1 MKHSIILLGMVIT
14 LLAACKQQ
22 AELPKTPEEVVKA
35 YQAYYDQNRFDEAKA
50 LSTLAE
56 QSRLDNLAKMMQEQ
70 SADSTQLTTSFL
82 SLKCRTKGDSAFC
95 QCRCKDQYETYNIE
109 FVLLRRKNQWLID
122 APKEEKYDYDIPD
135 VDAGVDTLFNLLDVE
150 REQ

>member
-1 MKHSIILLGMVIT
+1 MKHSIILLGMVIA

-35 YQAYYDQNRFDEAKA
+35 YQADSDQNRFEDANA
-50 LSTLAE
+50 LRTLAE
-56 QSRLDNLAKMMQEQ
+56 HSRLDNLAKMMQEQ
-70 SADSTQLTTSFL
+70 SSDSTKLTTSFL
-82 SLKCRTKGDSAFC
+82 SPQCRTKGDSAFC
-95 QCRCKDQYETYNIE
+95 QCRCKDQYETYSIE
-109 FVLLRRKNQWLID
+109 FVLLRLKKQWFID

>member
-1 MKHSIILLGMVIT
+1 MKHSIILLGMVIA

-22 AELPKTPEEVVKA
+22 AELHKTPEEVVKA

-82 SLKCRTKGDSAFC
+82 SLQCRTKGDSAFC
-95 QCRCKDQYETYNIE
+95 KCRCKDQYETYNIE
-109 FVLLRRKNQWLID
+109 FVLLRRKNQRLID